1 MKIKK
6 IYIFSGL
13 GVDERVFKNM
23 DFSGFDATFIRWITP
38 LKNER
43 IESYAKRLT
52 EQIKDKEPILV
63 GLSFG
68 GIMAIEVAKLME
80 TDKVVLIASA
90 KTKHEIPFY
99 YRLGG
104 IFRIQKLIPIRFL
117 KRANFISYWFF
128 GTETKEEK
136 QLLRDILNDTD
147 SLFLRWAIDKIAY
160 WQNESYPQNLIHI
173 HGTKD
178 RVLPI
183 RYVSFDIKIT
193 DGGHLMTVNKAV
205 EISKLLKENL

>member
-1 MKIKK
+1 MARKQL
-6 IYIFSGL
+6 YIFSGL

-23 DFSGFDATFIRWITP
+23 DFSGFEVTFIRWIKP
-38 LKNER
+38 LEKES
-43 IESYAKRLT
+43 IESYAKRLS
-52 EQIKDKEPILV
+52 EQITEIKPILV
-63 GLSFG
+63 GLSLG
-68 GIMAIEVAKLME
+68 GMIAIEVAKLLE
-80 TDKVVLIASA
+80 TDKVILIASA

-99 YRLGG
+99 YRLAG
-104 IFRIQKLIPIRFL
+104 ILRLQKLIPIRFL
-117 KRANFISYWFF
+117 KNANFITYWFF
-128 GTETKEEK
+128 GTQTKEEK
-136 QLLRDILNDTD
+136 HLLKNILNDTD

>member
-1 MKIKK
+1 MKLKK

-23 DFSGFDATFIRWITP
+23 DFSGFEVSFISWINP
-38 LKNER
+38 LEKES
-43 IESYAKRLT
+43 IESYAKRLSAQIT
-52 EQIKDKEPILV
+52 EIKPILV

-68 GIMAIEVAKLME
+68 GMMAIEVAKLLE
-80 TDKVVLIASA
+80 TEKVILIASA

-104 IFRIQKLIPIRFL
+104 ILRLQKLIPISFL
-117 KRANFISYWFF
+117 KNANFITYWFF
-128 GTETKEEK
+128 GTQTKEEK
-136 QLLRDILNDTD
+136 HLLKNILNDTD
-147 SLFLRWAIDKIAY
+147 SLFLRWAINKIVY
-160 WQNESYPQNLIHI
+160 WKNETCLQNLIHI